1 MGGNVSSVTA
11 CTRTMICS
19 NVAVRGGGGGG
30 GVVVE
35 IVDSG
40 GYITLADLPMFFTLF
55 IPDSFLSSLPSSSS
69 YPFSSFS
76 FMTSTQGTM

>member
-1 MGGNVSSVTA
+1 MYKDNDMLKCSSK
-11 CTRTMICS
+11 R
-19 NVAVRGGGGGG
+19 GGGGG

-40 GYITLADLPMFFTLF
+40 DYITLADLPMFLTLF
-55 IPDSFLSSLPSSSS
+55 IPDSFLSSLPSSS